1 MEAQSSEASASSSLR
16 FWKALASDVSR
27 CFSLGLRGVVC
38 RPFLATG
45 VESKAESLL
54 RGRG

>member
-1 MEAQSSEASASSSLR
+1 MEAQSSEVSASSSLR
-16 FWKALASDVSR
+16 LWKTLATDVSR
-27 CFSLGLRGVVC
+27 CFSPGLRGVVC
-38 RPFLATG
+38 RPFLTTG